1 MHILPDLEAL
11 EETFENNEQV
21 LVIGVH
27 SAKFENERVG
37 SNISNAIQRYD
48 IKHPVINDAQ
58 ATLWHNLSIRLLKFK
73 NLVKIL
79 KRCSISYGVDYISH
93 QNI

>member
-73 NLVKIL
+73 NWVKIL
-79 KRCSISYGVDYISH
+79 
-93 QNI
+93 